1 MRLKDISISNLLRR
15 KGKVFFLTLGL
26 TIGITTVVTLLTITR
41 MMNEDISN
49 KLDALGA
56 NIIILPQSDDLS
68 LSYGGMSLGGV
79 AFDTQT
85 LKDADVPKIRQIE
98 VRENVS
104 TISPKIIGV
113 VQIEGKKVPLMGV
126 LFQEETRLKKWW
138 KVRGTVP
145 KSQDEVLLGHEVA
158 VKLFKSTGDPL
169 VIDGKRVRIS
179 GILDETGSQDDFLIL
194 GELAFA
200 QGVLK
205 RPGALSLIEVSAFCI
220 SCPIEEIVR
229 QISKELPHAKV
240 TAIKQT
246 LETKMEALGHFK
258 KFSVGI
264 SVIVLLIGG
273 LIVFTNM
280 MASVNERKREIGIFR
295 AIGFRKSHVVRI
307 IFLEAF
313 IIGLIAGMTGYI
325 LGIGVSQ
332 VIGPM
337 ITGTKGV
344 RVFIDPL
351 LAIGAVFLS
360 AFIGILS
367 SAYPALHAS
376 KMDPTEAL
384 RALIKM
390 HRGWRLEV

>member
-56 NIIILPQSDDLS
+56 NIIILPRSDDLS

-158 VKLFKSTGDPL
+158 VKLFKSMGDPL

-194 GELAFA
+194 GELAFV

-360 AFIGILS
+360 AVIGILS

-384 RALIKM
+384 RAL
-390 HRGWRLEV
+390 

>member
-1 MRLKDISISNLLRR
+1 LRLKDISISNLRRR

-85 LKDADVPKIRQIE
+85 LRDTDVPRIRQIE
-98 VRENVS
+98 VWENIS
-104 TISPKIIGV
+104 IISPKIIGV
-113 VQIEGKKVPLMGV
+113 VEVEGRKVAMMGV

-145 KSQDEVLLGHEVA
+145 KNQEEVLLGNEVA

-169 VIDGKRVRIS
+169 TINGKRVWIS
-179 GILDETGSQDDFLIL
+179 GILDETGSQDDFLIV
-194 GELAFA
+194 GELALV
-200 QGVLK
+200 QGLLK
-205 RPGALSLIEVSAFCI
+205 KPGVLSLIEVSAFCI
-220 SCPIEEIVR
+220 TCPIEEIVR
-229 QISKELPHAKV
+229 QISKKLPHAKV

-246 LETKMEALGHFK
+246 LETKIEALGHFK
-258 KFSVGI
+258 KFSIGI

-307 IFLEAF
+307 IFLEAL
-313 IIGLIAGMTGYI
+313 IIGLIAGMTGYV

-337 ITGTKGV
+337 IAGTKGL
-344 RVFIDPL
+344 RIFIDPL

-384 RALIKM
+384 RAL
-390 HRGWRLEV
+390 

>member
-98 VRENVS
+98 VRENIS

-169 VIDGKRVRIS
+169 VINGKRVRIS

-384 RALIKM
+384 RAL
-390 HRGWRLEV
+390 

>member
-85 LKDADVPKIRQIE
+85 LKDTDVPKIRQIE

-145 KSQDEVLLGHEVA
+145 KSQDEILLGHEVA
-158 VKLFKSTGDPL
+158 VKLKSTG
-169 VIDGKRVRIS
+169 
-179 GILDETGSQDDFLIL
+179 T
-194 GELAFA
+194 
-200 QGVLK
+200 
-205 RPGALSLIEVSAFCI
+205 LSD
-220 SCPIEEIVR
+220 R
-229 QISKELPHAKV
+229 
-240 TAIKQT
+240 
-246 LETKMEALGHFK
+246 
-258 KFSVGI
+258 
-264 SVIVLLIGG
+264 
-273 LIVFTNM
+273 
-280 MASVNERKREIGIFR
+280 
-295 AIGFRKSHVVRI
+295 
-307 IFLEAF
+307 
-313 IIGLIAGMTGYI
+313 
-325 LGIGVSQ
+325 
-332 VIGPM
+332 
-337 ITGTKGV
+337 
-344 RVFIDPL
+344 
-351 LAIGAVFLS
+351 
-360 AFIGILS
+360 
-367 SAYPALHAS
+367 
-376 KMDPTEAL
+376 
-384 RALIKM
+384 
-390 HRGWRLEV
+390 

>member
-113 VQIEGKKVPLMGV
+113 VPIEGKKVPLMGV

-384 RALIKM
+384 RAL
-390 HRGWRLEV
+390 

>member
-1 MRLKDISISNLLRR
+1 MRLKDISISNLRRR

-26 TIGITTVVTLLTITR
+26 TIGITTVVTLLSITR

-56 NIIILPQSDDLS
+56 NIVILPRSDDLS
-68 LSYGGMSLGGV
+68 LSYGGMSIGGV
-79 AFDTQT
+79 AIDTQT
-85 LKDADVPKIRQIE
+85 LKDADVPRIRQIE
-98 VRENVS
+98 VRENIS
-104 TISPKIIGV
+104 TVSPKIIGV
-113 VQIEGKKVPLMGV
+113 VEIEGKKVLLMGV

-138 KVRGTVP
+138 KVHGTLP
-145 KSQDEVLLGHEVA
+145 KSQEEVLLGNEVA
-158 VKLFKSTGDPL
+158 VRLFKSTGDQL
-169 VIDGKRVRIS
+169 TMNGKRVRIS

-194 GELAFA
+194 GDLAFV
-200 QGVLK
+200 QGILK
-205 RPGALSLIEVSAFCI
+205 KPGALSLIEVSAFCI
-220 SCPIEEIVR
+220 TCPIEEIVR

-246 LETKMEALGHFK
+246 LETKMEALDHFK
-258 KFSVGI
+258 KFSIGI

-295 AIGFRKSHVVRI
+295 AIGFRKSHVIRI
-307 IFLEAF
+307 IFLEAL
-313 IIGLIAGMTGYI
+313 IIGLIAGMAGY
-325 LGIGVSQ
+325 LFGIGVSQ
-332 VIGPM
+332 IIGPM

-344 RVFIDPL
+344 KIFIDPL

-367 SAYPALHAS
+367 SVYPALHAS

-384 RALIKM
+384 RAL
-390 HRGWRLEV
+390 